1 MVALDVLMDF
11 LNDFMGE
18 AGDKDPYMPNG
29 LQVRGRKEVRV
40 IATGVSASLR
50 LFQEA
55 VAHDADALLVH
66 HGLNLPPGALLDT
79 VFTQR
84 VRFLFEHDLS
94 LIGYHYL
101 LDSHPQV
108 GHNVQIIRRLGAEP
122 TEPYGKDGWGWYGE
136 FATPVALDHLAAECQ
151 RLFGQIRTSYLFGPS
166 QVQRIVALSGKGAP
180 NVGDMEGLIRAKVDL
195 YITGEPHEWNR
206 ESFREAGISFIAG
219 GHYNTEKLGVLA
231 LGDVIGRQFDVEVEF
246 IDLPNEI

>member
-1 MVALDVLMDF
+1 MVALDDLMAF

-29 LQVRGRKEVRV
+29 LQVRGNDAVRV

-66 HGLNLPPGALLDT
+66 HGLSLPPGVLLDT
-79 VFTQR
+79 IFTQR
-84 VRFLFEHDLS
+84 VRFLFERDLS

-101 LDSHPQV
+101 LDSHFEF
-108 GHNVQIIRRLGAEP
+108 GHNVQIIRGLGAEP
-122 TEPYGKDGWGWYGE
+122 TEPYGKDGWGWYGQ
-136 FATPVALDHLAAECQ
+136 FKTSVALDHLVDECQ
-151 RLFGQIRTSYLFGPS
+151 RLSGQVRASYLFGPS

-180 NVGDMEGLIRAKVDL
+180 NVGDMEGLLREKVAL

-206 ESFREAGISFIAG
+206 ELFREVGISFIAG

-231 LGDVIGRQFDVEVEF
+231 LGAVIERQFDVEVEF

>member
-1 MVALDVLMDF
+1 MVALDVLMAF
-11 LNDFMGE
+11 LSDFMGE

-29 LQVRGRKEVRV
+29 LQVWGREEVRA
-40 IATGVSASLR
+40 IATGVSASLH

-55 VAHDADALLVH
+55 IAHDADALLVH
-66 HGLNLPPGALLDT
+66 HGLNLPPGTLLDT
-79 VFTQR
+79 IFTQR
-84 VRFLFEHDLS
+84 VRFLFEHELS

-108 GHNVQIIRRLGAEP
+108 GHNVQIIRGLGAKP

-136 FATPVALDHLAAECQ
+136 FVTPVALDHLAAECQ
-151 RLFGQIRTSYLFGPS
+151 RLFGQIRASYLFGPP
-166 QVQRIVALSGKGAP
+166 QVQRVVAVSGKGAP

-231 LGDVIGRQFDVEVEF
+231 LGDVIRRQFDVEVEF